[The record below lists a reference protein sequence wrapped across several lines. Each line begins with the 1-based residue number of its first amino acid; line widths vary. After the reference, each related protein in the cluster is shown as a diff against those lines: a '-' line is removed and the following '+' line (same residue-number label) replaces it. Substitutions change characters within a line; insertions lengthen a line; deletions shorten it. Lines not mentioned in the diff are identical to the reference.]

1 MGPFIV
7 QAVFLLLPPVLFAAT
22 LYMIYARVVRSVGG
36 ERFSIITP
44 RWSTRIFVLGDILCL
59 NIQSSGAGLTPKPR
73 IARIGD
79 AIIIAGLGLQVLIF
93 AAFLI
98 CCAIFNVRFR
108 AHLERAK
115 AVSDLPWQSCLGML
129 YTTSMLIQTRNIF
142 RIVEYTMGSEG
153 YLFSNE
159 WPTYVFDGSLM
170 LVVMVCFFIWY
181 PIQFQAGEGNSM
193 ELTDVTMSVA
203 PQDPGP
209 R

>member
-22 LYMIYARVVRSVGG
+22 LYMIYARVVSSVGG

-44 RWSTRIFVLGDILCL
+44 RWTTRIFVLGDILCL

-79 AIIIAGLGLQVLIF
+79 AIIIAGLSLQVLLF
-93 AAFLI
+93 AAFLV
-98 CCAIFNVRFR
+98 CCMIFHIRFR
-108 AHLERAK
+108 AHLEKAK
-115 AVSDLPWQSCLGML
+115 ARSALPWQSCLGML
-129 YTTSMLIQTRNIF
+129 YTTSMLIQIRNIF
-142 RIVEYTMGSEG
+142 RMVEYAMGSEG

-159 WPTYVFDGSLM
+159 WPTYSFDGSPM

-181 PIQFQAGEGNSM
+181 PSQFQAREDNSI
-193 ELTDVTMSVA
+193 ELTDNIMSIT
-203 PQDPGP
+203 PENP
-209 R
+209 